1 MAVTASKRRPG
12 AQAAWNK
19 AIRRAG
25 ACGVLMALAVAPA
38 AHAIDWRFEPYVN
51 ASSTYTDNVKQSS
64 SNTQDALI
72 LTATPGFTLR
82 SEGSRRVQAS
92 LQYGLTGVKRFG
104 GDQSDNFYHNLNAVG
119 KAELVQDFLF
129 IDGNAHISQQLI
141 SLLGSPADATV
152 NNSNR
157 TTVGTYSISP
167 YIQQRLGT
175 FAFAQARYTASGAI
189 FQNNVAPNAN
199 SNSFAASLKSGTRF
213 TDLSWGLN
221 YSLRKLQNSNAINS
235 VNNTDATFESASA
248 TAGYALTRQF
258 RVFGTV
264 GHDSNDYLSR
274 SGTSGSFY
282 SAGFGWSPTR
292 RTSVEASAGE
302 RYFGR
307 TFSLAANHRTRLT
320 QWRMSY
326 SEDVSDISQQLL
338 LQSGRTY
345 WKCPLGVGRNQYIL
359 VTDPNQRPMSTCDGP
374 YEPFELLN
382 LATTQQELLD
392 LYANLGLRGDL
403 GIGTANGIFIIKSL
417 TAGVSWDIGKLGFGL
432 SAQDTKR
439 LYQQLSNAQDHIQSM
454 VGTVS
459 YRLSAATTANSS
471 LSLTRTSLD
480 SLVAGGLARQD
491 DLLSLSLGLNRRFA
505 DKLYGALTFRHT
517 QRSSNVA
524 NADYDEN
531 SLTASVNMRF

>member
-12 AQAAWNK
+12 VRAARNK
-19 AIRRAG
+19 AIRHAG
-25 ACGVLMALAVAPA
+25 ACAVLALAFAPT

-141 SLLGSPADATV
+141 SLLGSPADATT

-167 YIQQRLGT
+167 YVQQRLGT

-221 YSLRKLQNSNAINS
+221 YSLRKLQNSNAANS
-235 VNNTDATFESASA
+235 ANNTDATFESASA

-264 GHDSNDYLSR
+264 GHDSNDYLST

-320 QWRMSY
+320 RWRARY
-326 SEDVSDISQQLL
+326 YEDVSDISQQF
-338 LQSGRTY
+338 LQESGRIFWNCGGIPQET
-345 WKCPLGVGRNQYIL
+345 PDINNP
-359 VTDPNQRPMSTCDGP
+359 DPTICVGP
-374 YEPFELLN
+374 YSAGELATEAYRLGFTLQQIVDMGLLN
-382 LATTQQELLD
+382 IA
-392 LYANLGLRGDL
+392 
-403 GIGTANGIFIIKSL
+403 TANGIYIIKGL
-417 TAGVSWDIGKLGFGL
+417 NAGVSWDIGKLGFGL

-439 LYQQLSNAQDHIQSM
+439 LYQALGDAQDHIQGVTGS
-454 VGTVS
+454 VS
-459 YRLSAATTANSS
+459 YRLSETVTANSI

-480 SLVAGGLARQD
+480 SSLTSGVARQD
-491 DLLSLSLGLNRRFA
+491 DLLNFSLGLNRRFT
-505 DKLYGALTFRHT
+505 DRLNGALTFRHT

>member
-19 AIRRAG
+19 AIRRAS

-129 IDGNAHISQQLI
+129 IDGSANISQQLI
-141 SLLGSPADATV
+141 SLLGSPADATI

-157 TTVGTYSISP
+157 TTVGIYSISP

-175 FAFAQARYTASGAI
+175 FAFAQVRYTASGAI

-199 SNSFAASLKSGTRF
+199 SNSFAASLRSGTRF

-221 YSLRKLQNSNAINS
+221 YSLTNTQNRNAINS
-235 VNNTDATFESASA
+235 ANNTDITYESASA
-248 TAGYALTRQF
+248 TAGYALTRRF

-264 GHDSNDYLSR
+264 GHDSNDYLS
-274 SGTSGSFY
+274 STGTSGSFY
-282 SAGFGWSPTR
+282 SAGFGWTPSR
-292 RTSVEASAGE
+292 LTSVEASVGE

-307 TFSLAANHRTRLT
+307 TYSLSGSHRTRLSNWT
-320 QWRMSY
+320 VRY
-326 SEDVSDISQQLL
+326 SEDVSDVSRLSLNYNDFRGAKINS
-338 LQSGRTY
+338 
-345 WKCPLGVGRNQYIL
+345 CPAGTVLPPNPTLGDALAAG
-359 VTDPNQRPMSTCDGP
+359 CDV
-374 YEPFELLN
+374 
-382 LATTQQELLD
+382 D
-392 LYANLGLRGDL
+392 LFFGSS
-403 GIGTANGIFIIKSL
+403 ITNGVFIAKLL
-417 TAGVSWDIGKLGFGL
+417 TAGISWDVTSKTNVSVTLSDLTREYQLTNGVDRVQSITGL
-432 SAQDTKR
+432 
-439 LYQQLSNAQDHIQSM
+439 
-454 VGTVS
+454 VS
-459 YRLSAATTANSS
+459 YRLSPTTTANTS
-471 LSLTRTSLD
+471 LSLTRNSLD
-480 SLVAGGLARQD
+480 SIVTAGPARQD
-491 DLLSLSLGLNRRFA
+491 DILSLSMGLNRRFA

>member
-12 AQAAWNK
+12 ARAAWNK
-19 AIRRAG
+19 AIRHAS
-25 ACGVLMALAVAPA
+25 AYAVLALAFAPT

-119 KAELVQDFLF
+119 KAELVKDFLF
-129 IDGNAHISQQLI
+129 IDGSANISQQLI
-141 SLLGSPADATV
+141 SLLGSPADATT

-189 FQNNVAPNAN
+189 FQNNAAPNAN
-199 SNSFAASLKSGTRF
+199 SNAFAASLKSGTRF

-264 GHDSNDYLSR
+264 GHDSNDYLSS

-320 QWRMSY
+320 QWRVSY

-338 LQSGRTY
+338 ERSGQLYFVCAAAPHFPPAADIAQSP
-345 WKCPLGVGRNQYIL
+345 PLG
-359 VTDPNQRPMSTCDGP
+359 CEGP
-374 YEPFELLN
+374 YPAGLIAAVYQRLYGYSAADLVELGFP
-382 LATTQQELLD
+382 TS
-392 LYANLGLRGDL
+392 
-403 GIGTANGIFIIKSL
+403 IANGIFIIKSF
-417 TAGVSWDIGKLGFGL
+417 TTGMSWDIGKLGFGL
-432 SAQDTKR
+432 SVQDTKR
-439 LYQQLSNAQDHIQSM
+439 LYQLLGNAQDHIQGVTGS
-454 VGTVS
+454 VS
-459 YRLSAATTANSS
+459 YRLSETVTANSI

-480 SLVAGGLARQD
+480 SAVSNGVARQD
-491 DLLSLSLGLNRRFA
+491 DLMSLSLGLNRRFT
-505 DKLYGALTFRHT
+505 DRLNGALTFRHT

>member
-25 ACGVLMALAVAPA
+25 ACGVLMVLAVAPA
-38 AHAIDWRFEPYVN
+38 AHAIDWRFEPYVS

-72 LTATPGFTLR
+72 FTATPGFTLR

-129 IDGNAHISQQLI
+129 IDGSANISQQLI
-141 SLLGSPADATV
+141 SLLGSPADATT

-175 FAFAQARYTASGAI
+175 FAFAQVRYTASGAI

-221 YSLRKLQNSNAINS
+221 YSIRKVQNRNALNTA
-235 VNNTDATFESASA
+235 NNTDVTFESASA

-264 GHDSNDYLSR
+264 GKDSNDYFS
-274 SGTSGSFY
+274 STGTSGAFY
-282 SAGFGWSPTR
+282 NAGFGWSPTR

-320 QWRMSY
+320 RWRMNY
-326 SEDVSDISQQLL
+326 SEDVSDISQQFLE
-338 LQSGRTY
+338 QSSRIFWVCNGVLEEAQNNPGG
-345 WKCPLGVGRNQYIL
+345 CLGPISAGELALYYSSYGV
-359 VTDPNQRPMSTCDGP
+359 STADLIAAG
-374 YEPFELLN
+374 LLN
-382 LATTQQELLD
+382 IATT
-392 LYANLGLRGDL
+392 
-403 GIGTANGIFIIKSL
+403 NGIFIIKNFN
-417 TAGVSWDIGKLGFGL
+417 AGVSWDIGKLGFGL

-439 LYQQLSNAQDHIQSM
+439 LYQALGDAQDHIQGITGS
-454 VGTVS
+454 VN
-459 YRLSAATTANSS
+459 YRLSETVTANSI

-480 SLVAGGLARQD
+480 SSLTNGVARQD
-491 DLLSLSLGLNRRFA
+491 DLMTLSLGLNRRFT
-505 DKLYGALTFRHT
+505 DRLNGALTFRHT

>member
-1 MAVTASKRRPG
+1 
-12 AQAAWNK
+12 
-19 AIRRAG
+19 
-25 ACGVLMALAVAPA
+25 MALAFAPG
-38 AHAIDWRFEPYVN
+38 AHAIDWRFEPTLN

-64 SNTQDALI
+64 SNPQDALI
-72 LTATPGFTLR
+72 FTATPGFTLR

-104 GDQSDNFYHNLNAVG
+104 GDQSDNFYHNLSAIG
-119 KAELVQDFLF
+119 KAELVEDFLF
-129 IDGNAHISQQLI
+129 IDGNANISQQLI
-141 SLLGSPADATV
+141 SLLGSPADATT

-189 FQNNVAPNAN
+189 FQNNAAANAN
-199 SNSFAASLKSGTRF
+199 SNSFTASLNSGTRF

-221 YSLRKLQNSNAINS
+221 YSLRKLQNRNAVNS
-235 VNNTDATFESASA
+235 VNNTDVTFESASA

-264 GHDSNDYLSR
+264 GHDSNDYLSS

-282 SAGFGWSPTR
+282 SAGFGWAPTR
-292 RTSVEASAGE
+292 RTNLEASVGE

-320 QWRMSY
+320 QWRVRY

-338 LQSGRTY
+338 EQSSRIF
-345 WKCPLGVGRNQYIL
+345 WVCGVGTL
-359 VTDPNQRPMSTCDGP
+359 VEAPNDPGGCVGPITAGQLALVYSNYGVSTADLIAAG
-374 YEPFELLN
+374 LLN
-382 LATTQQELLD
+382 IATT
-392 LYANLGLRGDL
+392 
-403 GIGTANGIFIIKSL
+403 NGIYIIKNFN
-417 TAGVSWDIGKLGFGL
+417 AGVSWDLGKLGFGL

-439 LYQQLSNAQDHIQSM
+439 LYQALGDAQDHIQGVTGS
-454 VGTVS
+454 VS
-459 YRLSAATTANSS
+459 YRLSETVTANSI

-480 SLVAGGLARQD
+480 SSLTNGVSRQD
-491 DLLSLSLGLNRRFA
+491 DLLSLSLGLNRRFTSQ
-505 DKLYGALTFRHT
+505 LYGALIFRHT

>member
-1 MAVTASKRRPG
+1 MAVTANKRRRRG
-12 AQAAWNK
+12 APVAQDK
-19 AIRRAG
+19 RISLAG
-25 ACGVLMALAVAPA
+25 ACSALMALAFVPA
-38 AHAIDWRFEPYVN
+38 AHAIDWRFEPTLN

-82 SEGSRRVQAS
+82 SEGSRRLQAS

-104 GDQSDNFYHNLNAVG
+104 GDQSDNFYHNLNGIG
-119 KAELVQDFLF
+119 KAELVKDFLF
-129 IDGNAHISQQLI
+129 VDGNAHISQQLI
-141 SLLGSPADATV
+141 SLLGSPADATT

-157 TTVGTYSISP
+157 TTVGTYSVSP

-189 FQNNVAPNAN
+189 FQNNVASNAN
-199 SNSFAASLKSGTRF
+199 SNSFAASLNSGTRF

-221 YSLRKLQNSNAINS
+221 YSLRKLQTNSTANNT
-235 VNNTDATFESASA
+235 NNTDVTFESASA

-264 GHDSNDYLSR
+264 GHDSNDYFS
-274 SGTSGSFY
+274 STGTSGSFY

-320 QWRMSY
+320 RWRVRY
-326 SEDVSDISQQLL
+326 SEDVSDISQQFLE
-338 LQSGRTY
+338 QSSRIFWVCGGSLEEAQNDPGGCVGPISAGELALY
-345 WKCPLGVGRNQYIL
+345 YSNYGV
-359 VTDPNQRPMSTCDGP
+359 STADLIAAG
-374 YEPFELLN
+374 LLN
-382 LATTQQELLD
+382 IATT
-392 LYANLGLRGDL
+392 
-403 GIGTANGIFIIKSL
+403 NGIFIIKSL
-417 TAGVSWDIGKLGFGL
+417 NAGVSWDVGKLGFGL

-439 LYQQLSNAQDHIQSM
+439 LYQALGDAQDHVQA
-454 VGTVS
+454 VTGNVS
-459 YRLSAATTANSS
+459 YRLSAATTANST

-480 SLVAGGLARQD
+480 SSLTNGVARQD
-491 DLLSLSLGLNRRFA
+491 DLLSLSLGLNRRFS
-505 DKLYGALTFRHT
+505 DRLYSALTFRHT